1 MLNGRPGVQE
11 FSEAVAREVP
21 DIKVLDEELE
31 ILSRGLRLSEG
42 ERLDV
47 LRMLERVYYIVLLM
61 RELQGYLNNLVQ
73 FGGGAVL
80 NYIFI
85 SLILVLSKPRL
96 SRRGRTFTQLWSVR
110 LLNFLLLYYVLGGGW
125 GCLRLW
131 VNVLEG

>member
-1 MLNGRPGVQE
+1 MNGRPGVRG

-21 DIKVLDEELE
+21 DINVLDEELE

-73 FGGGAVL
+73 FGGDTVL

-85 SLILVLSKPRL
+85 SSIDVPR
-96 SRRGRTFTQLWSVR
+96 FT
-110 LLNFLLLYYVLGGGW
+110 
-125 GCLRLW
+125 
-131 VNVLEG
+131 

>member
-21 DIKVLDEELE
+21 DIKVLDEQLE
-31 ILSRGLRLSEG
+31 IISRRLRLGGG

-96 SRRGRTFTQLWSVR
+96 SRRGRTLTQL
-110 LLNFLLLYYVLGGGW
+110 
-125 GCLRLW
+125 
-131 VNVLEG
+131 

>member
-11 FSEAVAREVP
+11 FSEAIAKEVP

-47 LRMLERVYYIVLLM
+47 LRMLERVHYIVLLM
-61 RELQGYLNNLVQ
+61 RELQGYLNNLIQ
-73 FGGGAVL
+73 FGGSAVL

-96 SRRGRTFTQLWSVR
+96 SRLGRTHNFGVLR
-110 LLNFLLLYYVLGGGW
+110 LLNFLLLYHVPGGGW

>member
-11 FSEAVAREVP
+11 FSEAVAREIP
-21 DIKVLDEELE
+21 DIKVLDEQLE
-31 ILSRGLRLSEG
+31 IISRGLRLGGG

-96 SRRGRTFTQLWSVR
+96 SRRGRTLTQL
-110 LLNFLLLYYVLGGGW
+110 
-125 GCLRLW
+125 
-131 VNVLEG
+131 

>member
-21 DIKVLDEELE
+21 DIKVLDEQLE
-31 ILSRGLRLSEG
+31 ILSRGLRLGGG

-85 SLILVLSKPRL
+85 SSILVLSKLRL
-96 SRRGRTFTQLWSVR
+96 SRRGRALFRALS
-110 LLNFLLLYYVLGGGW
+110 L
-125 GCLRLW
+125 
-131 VNVLEG
+131 

>member
-21 DIKVLDEELE
+21 DINVLDEELE
-31 ILSRGLRLSEG
+31 TLSRGLRLGDG

-61 RELQGYLNNLVQ
+61 RELQGYFNNLIQ

-85 SLILVLSKPRL
+85 SSILVLSK
-96 SRRGRTFTQLWSVR
+96 
-110 LLNFLLLYYVLGGGW
+110 
-125 GCLRLW
+125 LRL
-131 VNVLEG
+131 